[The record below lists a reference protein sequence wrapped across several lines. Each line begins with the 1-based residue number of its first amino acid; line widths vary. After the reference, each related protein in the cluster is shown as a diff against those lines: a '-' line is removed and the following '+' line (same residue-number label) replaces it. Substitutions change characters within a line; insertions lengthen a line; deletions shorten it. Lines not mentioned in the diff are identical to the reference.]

1 MLDFDTIAKKCNLF
15 DETDVEAV
23 INNIAALDE
32 EYSKEDLVE
41 IYNYILSES
50 SNPEIL
56 SNVIRF
62 ADRFRFKST
71 LNVLIDLL
79 LAKNETDDAAL
90 NEKFVNLR
98 SMCAKAIANYKDTN
112 AVTPLLYCLNN
123 KDEHYRVRLACADAL
138 GKIGDK
144 YAVAPLIDVVK
155 DENEKSVYL
164 RESAASALGLLGDI
178 RAIDPLV
185 SILETKQGLMNKFT
199 FLKERVIEA
208 LTKLRLDDN
217 DRVFHAL
224 KASLDDESS
233 QVRINAIEA
242 LMESSHPKAAEAIRV
257 CLEDKDEEVR
267 KNALIALYNIQGRDI
282 LDEVISLPTYVESL
296 KEEAKYMIEEYEN
309 D

>member
-1 MLDFDTIAKKCNLF
+1 MLDFDAIAKKCNLF

-23 INNIAALDE
+23 INSIAAFDE

-41 IYNYILSES
+41 IYNYILSVS
-50 SNPEIL
+50 KNPDIL
-56 SNVIRF
+56 SNVIKF

-79 LAKNETDDAAL
+79 LSKNETNDPSV

-98 SMCAKAIANYKDTN
+98 ALCAKAISNFKDTST
-112 AVTPLLYCLNN
+112 VTPLLYCLNN
-123 KDEHYRVRLACADAL
+123 KDEHYRIRLACADAL
-138 GKIGDK
+138 GKIGDR

-164 RESAASALGLLGDI
+164 RESAASALGLLGDM

-208 LTKLRLDDN
+208 LTKLRLDGN

-224 KASLDDESS
+224 KASLDDESA

-242 LMESSHPKAAEAIRV
+242 LMESSHPKAVEAIRT
-257 CLEDKDEEVR
+257 CLEDNDEEVR
-267 KNALIALYNIQGRDI
+267 KNALIALYNLQGRDI
-282 LDEVISLPTYVESL
+282 LDEVISLPTYVQSL
-296 KEEAKYMIEEYEN
+296 KDEAKYMIEEYE
-309 D
+309 DD